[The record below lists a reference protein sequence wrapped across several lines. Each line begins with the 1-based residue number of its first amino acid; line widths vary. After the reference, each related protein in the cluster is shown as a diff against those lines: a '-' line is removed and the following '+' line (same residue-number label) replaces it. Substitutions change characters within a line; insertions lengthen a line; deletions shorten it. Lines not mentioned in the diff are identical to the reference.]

1 MKKKFFGVLFAVLLL
16 SLVVVPVSAGAS
28 PQPLVAVGEPKGNEA
43 SIVVEFEAGMTLGQ
57 LESMSWMIYTTEGYP
72 AHLDITLATTD
83 PDQSMLTAEMA
94 YNNAQGKEL
103 DSDPS
108 LTTFIAYD
116 EWMETF
122 ELTSEDGFS
131 AIGDTT
137 MFWVTKMG
145 AGNDDAPWGT
155 LADWKAGN
163 VINDPDPEGA
173 ELSGGTEISAST
185 VITKLEI
192 EVDNWVLDTVVY
204 VDNILLN
211 TGPTVGL
218 SVVTIPAPDI
228 VAVSVTPTS
237 IDFGTLYPGQS
248 SSTTVVTVENVG
260 TVTINVDAS
269 VEPTPTVFDNL
280 LIGSLPVPTSGLI
293 PGLVGGSSSVVDI
306 QLVVPADY
314 SAKGVETAT
323 LVFSATAVE

>member
-1 MKKKFFGVLFAVLLL
+1 MKKKVFSVLFAVLLL
-16 SLVVVPVSAGAS
+16 SLVMVPVSASTS
-28 PQPLVAVGEPKGNEA
+28 PQPLVAVGEPVPQEA
-43 SIVVEFEAGMTLGQ
+43 RIEVEFTEGMTLGN
-57 LESMSWMIYTTEGYP
+57 LLNISWAVYTDYGYP
-72 AHLDITLATTD
+72 PHLDITLATTD

-163 VINDPDPEGA
+163 VINDPGE
-173 ELSGGTEISAST
+173 ELPTTEIDADT
-185 VITKLEI
+185 LILKLEI
-192 EVDNWVLDTVVY
+192 EVDNWVLDTVAY

-211 TGPTVGL
+211 TSPAVGL
-218 SVVTIPAPDI
+218 LVTTIEAPEI

-260 TVTINVDAS
+260 TVTINVDALLTP
-269 VEPTPTVFDNL
+269 PTGTVFDNL
-280 LIGSLPVPTSGLI
+280 ELDAVPLGEWVGITGLSAGLSEPV
-293 PGLVGGSSSVVDI
+293 SV
-306 QLVVPADY
+306 QLVVP
-314 SAKGVETAT
+314 SAYTPQGSEEAALIFEAT
-323 LVFSATAVE
+323 GP